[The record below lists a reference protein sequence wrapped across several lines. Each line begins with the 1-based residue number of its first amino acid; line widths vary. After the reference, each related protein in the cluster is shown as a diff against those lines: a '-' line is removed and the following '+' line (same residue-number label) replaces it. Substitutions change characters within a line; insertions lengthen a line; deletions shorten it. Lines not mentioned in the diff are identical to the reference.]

1 MSRTMNRI
9 SRIFKAFL
17 SLSLCFLLFAL
28 SACGQ
33 VQTDTPETPDSQS
46 TPEDVI
52 SAPETP
58 ETPETIVT
66 PNEAE
71 TPEEPDATDSSA
83 LTREQA
89 NAMDT
94 DTLIET
100 LLSDTRLLDA
110 SAFADKSEW
119 ILTRQW
125 EDAVISLLTR
135 EDAVARLDSLLT
147 AAEGDRVE
155 ALTALRELI
164 TGIPR
169 EVLAERIAF
178 SQSISFTLPEGM
190 TLGEY
195 DAMLNYCG
203 GGGVPLLKDGESCG
217 QLELRYPEEL
227 NLKWNDDGSLAYI
240 ISVDNHAMFLEDF
253 IALDTQQPGI
263 YAEYSQDN
271 AASESGEDCFWY
283 AFWGQQY
290 GEIIYCLKVNAE
302 SMDRDAFIALAN
314 SAVFADEAFHG

>member
-1 MSRTMNRI
+1 MNYTMSRTMNRI

-33 VQTDTPETPDSQS
+33 VQTETPEAPDTPDSQS

-52 SAPETP
+52 SVPETP

-66 PNEAE
+66 PNEDEA
-71 TPEEPDATDSSA
+71 PEEPEDDPA
-83 LTREQA
+83 LVQ
-89 NAMDT
+89 
-94 DTLIET
+94 
-100 LLSDTRLLDA
+100 LSE
-110 SAFADKSEW
+110 S
-119 ILTRQW
+119 
-125 EDAVISLLTR
+125 
-135 EDAVARLDSLLT
+135 
-147 AAEGDRVE
+147 
-155 ALTALRELI
+155 
-164 TGIPR
+164 TGIP
-169 EVLAERIAF
+169 LATLKKRIAF

-203 GGGVPLLKDGESCG
+203 GGGVPLLKDEESCG

-271 AASESGEDCFWY
+271 AASESGEDRFWY

-314 SAVFADEAFHG
+314 SAVFADGAFHG

>member
-1 MSRTMNRI
+1 MNRI

-33 VQTDTPETPDSQS
+33 VQTN
-46 TPEDVI
+46 
-52 SAPETP
+52 TP
-58 ETPETIVT
+58 ETPEVPDTQDNVLST
-66 PNEAE
+66 PEEPE
-71 TPEEPDATDSSA
+71 TPVMPEEPDATDNSA
-83 LTREQA
+83 LTLEQA

-125 EDAVISLLTR
+125 EDAVISLLT
-135 EDAVARLDSLLT
+135 

-164 TGIPR
+164 TGIP
-169 EVLAERIAF
+169 LATLKKRIAF

-203 GGGVPLLKDGESCG
+203 GGGIPLLKDGASCG
-217 QLELRYPEEL
+217 QLELRYPAEL
-227 NLKWNDDGSLAYI
+227 NLKWNEDGTLAYI

-253 IALDTQQPGI
+253 TALDTQQPGI

-271 AASESGEDCFWY
+271 AAAEGGEDRFWY
-283 AFWGQQY
+283 AFWGKQD
-290 GEIIYCLKVNAE
+290 GEILYCLKVQEE
-302 SMDRDAFIALAN
+302 SMDRDAFVTLAT
-314 SAVFADEAFHG
+314 SAVFTENAF

>member
-1 MSRTMNRI
+1 MNRI

-33 VQTDTPETPDSQS
+33 VQTN
-46 TPEDVI
+46 
-52 SAPETP
+52 TP
-58 ETPETIVT
+58 ETPEVPDTQDNVLS
-66 PNEAE
+66 
-71 TPEEPDATDSSA
+71 TPEEPETPVMPEEPYATDNSA
-83 LTREQA
+83 LTLEQA

-164 TGIPR
+164 TGIP
-169 EVLAERIAF
+169 LATLKKRIAF

-203 GGGVPLLKDGESCG
+203 GGGIPLLKDGASCG
-217 QLELRYPEEL
+217 QLELRYPAEL
-227 NLKWNDDGSLAYI
+227 NLKWNEDGTLAYI

-253 IALDTQQPGI
+253 TALDTQQPGI

-271 AASESGEDCFWY
+271 AAAEGGEDRFWY
-283 AFWGQQY
+283 AFWGKQD
-290 GEIIYCLKVNAE
+290 GEILYCLKVQEE
-302 SMDRDAFIALAN
+302 SMDRDAFVTLAT
-314 SAVFADEAFHG
+314 SAVFTENAF

>member
-33 VQTDTPETPDSQS
+33 VQTETPDTPDSQS
-46 TPEDVI
+46 TPETVV
-52 SAPETP
+52 STP
-58 ETPETIVT
+58 EAPETIVT
-66 PNEAE
+66 PNEEEA
-71 TPEEPDATDSSA
+71 PEEPEATDSSA
-83 LTREQA
+83 LTQEQA

-110 SAFADKSEW
+110 SAFSDKGEW
-119 ILTRQW
+119 IVTRQK
-125 EDAVISLLTR
+125 EGAVFSLIRR
-135 EDAVARLDSLLT
+135 EDAVARLDSLLLS
-147 AAEGDRVE
+147 AEGDRVE

-178 SQSISFTLPEGM
+178 SQRISFTLPEGM

-203 GGGVPLLKDGESCG
+203 GGGVPLLKDEESCG
-217 QLELRYPEEL
+217 QLELRYPAEL

-253 IALDTQQPGI
+253 TALDTQQPGI

-271 AASESGEDCFWY
+271 AGSESGEDRFWY

-302 SMDRDAFIALAN
+302 SMDRDAFVTLAD
-314 SAVFADEAFHG
+314 SAVFADGAFHG